1 MPLAFESLKISLII
15 GIPFLFEP
23 SQTPV
28 SSNLKKED
36 VNGKKAERAEV
47 VMFL

>member
-1 MPLAFESLKISLII
+1 LKISLII

-28 SSNLKKED
+28 SSNLKKEE
-36 VNGKKAERAEV
+36 VKGKNAEQS
-47 VMFL
+47 